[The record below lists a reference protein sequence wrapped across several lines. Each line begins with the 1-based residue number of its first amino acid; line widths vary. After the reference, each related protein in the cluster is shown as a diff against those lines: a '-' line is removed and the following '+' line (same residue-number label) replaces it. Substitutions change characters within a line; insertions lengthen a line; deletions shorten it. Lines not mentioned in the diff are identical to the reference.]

1 MLDTLNYEVKLGI
14 GIGIIIIIIIIII
27 LLCCR
32 GWYNNLNIN
41 YNILNKTNLVII
53 SMVLVDHDTSIKRI
67 ENLKKHINKY
77 DLPMIIINKNKDVIK
92 SFDSKNKNS
101 TQNILSFIDV
111 FKKSKYEYAIITE
124 DDFEPIPNML
134 EELNKTVKLLPPNWR
149 TLHLCPRYLWGKNF
163 RDKNKI
169 GKLNPEGDISDL
181 NYHISKRYIIPD
193 NYLFNKK
200 NIWLGG
206 PTCLLVNKSTIN
218 NLLNDFNKQDNK
230 LPCDVIFTKI
240 LNKNDYVAM
249 TPQLGF
255 ENEQGQSIYDEFLV
269 N

>member
-1 MLDTLNYEVKLGI
+1 MIHKY
-14 GIGIIIIIIIIII
+14 I
-27 LLCCR
+27 LLIVALILFLILYYYW
-32 GWYNNLNIN
+32 WYKSNKNVNN
-41 YNILNKTNLVII
+41 NILNKTNLVII
-53 SMVLVDHDTSIKRI
+53 SIKIVDHDTSIKRI
-67 ENLKKHINKY
+67 KNLKKHIDKY
-77 DLPMIIINKNKDVIK
+77 DLPSIIINKNKDVIN

-101 TQNILSFIDV
+101 TKNILSFIDI

-149 TLHLCPRYLWGKNF
+149 TLHLCPSYLWGRKF

-181 NYHISKRYIIPD
+181 NYHESKRYIIPD

-206 PTCLLVNKSTIN
+206 PTSLLVNKSTIN

-240 LNKNDYVAM
+240 LNKNDYIAM

-269 N
+269 K